1 MSQSD
6 ALEPKKFAGIPL
18 KPYRHGFGL
27 NRLKLGVDNLRY
39 DLHLSPGFIKATR
52 RMALQLIGRI
62 SGVSD
67 LPDYEN
73 GFNWY
78 RGEKEFKGLC
88 RDIMSDAVKQAK
100 LDNEYQILFLVK
112 TAIAVTMKEA
122 VNDRY
127 KACLQHI
134 NNLIWRQEMAY
145 NHDQV
150 KHLQEALQILTRN
163 RDTTV
168 RSANAGLFRYITEV
182 LQEGLNDLYTLHFGP
197 ESLLPEDFFA
207 NPLLHTENPTH
218 DSFLMAEYVLLGS
231 RREDVNQYDA
241 FLEALNDFLAR
252 RDGRPEEDLP
262 AVPAAGPGTAGSE
275 TASQNNPQASQ
286 RRDYTDWLKQ
296 EANMDAL
303 FNYYRSEQMLRRD
316 KRRSGDKQRIRKLK
330 QVTRQ
335 QKRLLTALVKEFNAR
350 ELTYIVVASEEMKA
364 FCDNYCPPL
373 TPHELLQYIV
383 DRKSRK
389 PIRAKLKRIKKN
401 YGEDYS
407 LQPIRECLS
416 RIRWL
421 PRPQKM
427 EILLDFVKTFA
438 RYHRDLCNYNL
449 VSNAISYINFVNDDA
464 FLKLSRANH
473 SLYEF
478 LLPNEQKPDEMPIIS
493 HTVLKADVR
502 GSTGIVHEMKSQG
515 MNPAT
520 NFSLNFFDPITNI
533 LSRFGA
539 YKVFI
544 EGDAIIL
551 SLFEHENQPQ
561 NWYSVARACGLAM
574 NILLIVQ
581 RYNRK
586 NVASRL
592 PLLEIGIG
600 ISYAGSPPTFFF
612 DEDNRIMISPAI
624 NQADRLSGCFKPLRE
639 QAAFKQSP
647 FNVFVY
653 EIAETD
659 RKVAAGQYIRYNVN
673 GIELSDDGF
682 AKLQKEIQ
690 LEQLDLKAPG
700 AEGEPHQLFVGKY
713 PTVSGTS
720 HQLVIRQAPLPI
732 MALSNHKITG
742 STGRFYYEVCTH
754 PALLRCIREL
764 RPD

>member
-1 MSQSD
+1 MSVSD
-6 ALEPKKFAGIPL
+6 PLQPKKFAGIPL
-18 KPYRHGFGL
+18 KPYRHGFAL

-39 DLHLSPGFIKATR
+39 DLHFSPGFIKAAR

-78 RGEKEFKGLC
+78 RSEKEFTGLC
-88 RDIMSDAVKQAK
+88 RDIINDAVKRAK
-100 LDNEYQILFLVK
+100 LDNEYQVLFLVK
-112 TAIAVTMKEA
+112 TAIAVTLKEA

-134 NNLIWRQEMAY
+134 NNQIWRQEMAY

-150 KHLQEALQILTRN
+150 KQLQESLQTLTRT
-163 RDTTV
+163 RDTTI
-168 RSANAGLFRYITEV
+168 RSANARLFRYLADV
-182 LQEGLNDLYTLHFGP
+182 LQDGLNDLYALHFGP
-197 ESLLPEDFFA
+197 EALLPEDFFT
-207 NPLLHTENPTH
+207 NPLLHTENPTQ
-218 DSFLMAEYVLLGS
+218 DGFLMTEYILLGS
-231 RREDVNQYDA
+231 RREDVNQYEA
-241 FLEALNDFLAR
+241 FLGALNDFLAS
-252 RDGRPEEDLP
+252 RDGQSEPVAPGSPPNDAPDASGEKTAVNDASGTRP
-262 AVPAAGPGTAGSE
+262 G
-275 TASQNNPQASQ
+275 
-286 RRDYTDWLKQ
+286 DYTDWLKQ
-296 EANMDAL
+296 ETNMDAL
-303 FNYYRSEQMLRRD
+303 FNYYRTEQLLRRD
-316 KRRSGDKQRIRKLK
+316 KRRSVEKQRVRKLK
-330 QVTRQ
+330 QVARQ
-335 QKRLLTALVKEFNAR
+335 QKRLLAALIKEFNAR
-350 ELTYIVVASEEMKA
+350 ELTHIVVASEEMKA

-373 TPHELLQYIV
+373 TPHEVLQYIV
-383 DRKSRK
+383 DRRSRK
-389 PIRAKLKRIKKN
+389 PIRAKLKRIKRN

-407 LQPIRECLS
+407 LQPIRNCLS

-421 PRPQKM
+421 PRQQKM

-449 VSNAISYINFVNDDA
+449 VSNAISYVNFVNDES

-502 GSTGIVHEMKSQG
+502 GSTGIVNEMKSQG

-520 NFSLNFFDPITNI
+520 NFSLNFFDPITSI

-539 YKVFI
+539 FKVFI

-551 SLFEHENQPQ
+551 SIFEHENQPQ

-574 NILLIVQ
+574 NTLLIVQ

-600 ISYAGSPPTFFF
+600 ISYSASPPTFFF
-612 DEDNRIMISPAI
+612 DQENRIMISPAI
-624 NQADRLSGCFKPLRE
+624 NQADRLAGCFKPLRE
-639 QAAFKQSP
+639 NAALKQSP

-653 EIAETD
+653 EIAAAD
-659 RKVAAGQYIRYNVN
+659 RRAAAGQYIRYNVN

-682 AKLQKEIQ
+682 EKLQKEIQ
-690 LEQLDLKAPG
+690 MERLDLKAPG

-720 HQLVIRQAPLPI
+720 HQLVVRQAPLPVI
-732 MALSNHKITG
+732 SLRDLKVTG
-742 STGRFYYEVCTH
+742 TTGRYYYEVCTN
-754 PALLRCIREL
+754 PALLRHL
-764 RPD
+764 KDLP

>member
-1 MSQSD
+1 MPISEAS
-6 ALEPKKFAGIPL
+6 EPKKFAGIPL
-18 KPYRHGFGL
+18 KPYGHGFAL

-52 RMALQLIGRI
+52 RMALQLIGRA

-88 RDIMSDAVKQAK
+88 RDILSDAVKRAK
-100 LDNEYQILFLVK
+100 LDNECQVLFLVK
-112 TAIAVTMKEA
+112 TAIVITMKDA

-127 KACLQHI
+127 KACLQHV
-134 NNLIWRQEMAY
+134 NNLIWRHEMAY

-150 KHLQEALQILTRN
+150 KHLQECLQILTRT

-168 RSANAGLFRYITEV
+168 RSANARLFRYISEV

-197 ESLLPEDFFA
+197 EALLPEDFFA
-207 NPLLHTENPTH
+207 NPLLHTENPAQ

-252 RDGRPEEDLP
+252 RDGQP
-262 AVPAAGPGTAGSE
+262 ATPPSAASEGGSAANDSE
-275 TASQNNPQASQ
+275 TASPDSLQELH
-286 RRDYTDWLKQ
+286 RKDYTAWLKQ

-303 FNYYRSEQMLRRD
+303 FNYYRTEQMLRRD
-316 KRRSGDKQRIRKLK
+316 KRRAVDKQRIRKLRH
-330 QVTRQ
+330 VTRQ
-335 QKRLLTALVKEFNAR
+335 QKRLLTALVKEFTAR
-350 ELTYIVVASEEMKA
+350 ELTHIVVASEEMKA

-407 LQPIRECLS
+407 LQPIRNCLS

-421 PRPQKM
+421 PRQQKM
-427 EILLDFVKTFA
+427 EILLDFVKNFA

-449 VSNAISYINFVNDDA
+449 VSNAISYINFVNDDS

-551 SLFEHENQPQ
+551 ALFEHENQPQ

-624 NQADRLSGCFKPLRE
+624 NQADRLAGCFKPLRE
-639 QAAFKQSP
+639 QTALKQSP

-653 EIAETD
+653 EIAEAD
-659 RKVAAGQYIRYNVN
+659 RKAAAGQYIRYNVN

-690 LEQLDLKAPG
+690 LEKLDLKAPG
-700 AEGEPHQLFVGKY
+700 AEDQPHQLFVGRY

-720 HQLVIRQAPLPI
+720 HQLVVRQAPLPI
-732 MALSNHKITG
+732 MALQNHKVTG
-742 STGRFYYEVCTH
+742 ATGRFYYEVCTN
-754 PALLRCIREL
+754 PALLRYVRDL
-764 RPD
+764 RSD

>member
-1 MSQSD
+1 MTLTESLQ
-6 ALEPKKFAGIPL
+6 PKKFAGIPL
-18 KPYRHGFGL
+18 KPYRHAFNL

-39 DLHLSPGFIKATR
+39 DLHLSAGFVRAAR

-62 SGVSD
+62 SGVAD

-88 RDIMSDAVKQAK
+88 RDIISDALRRAR
-100 LDNEYQILFLVK
+100 LDNEYQVLFLAQ
-112 TAIAVTMKEA
+112 TAIVVTFKDA
-122 VNDRY
+122 INDRY
-127 KACLQHI
+127 KACLQHV
-134 NNLIWRQEMAY
+134 NNQIWRQETAY

-163 RDTTV
+163 REATI
-168 RSANAGLFRYITEV
+168 RNANARLFQYLTEV
-182 LQEGLNDLYTLHFGP
+182 LQESMNELYELHFGP
-197 ESLLPEDFFA
+197 EALLPEDFFA
-207 NPLLHTENPTH
+207 NPLLHTENPAN

-231 RREDVNQYDA
+231 RREDVNQYESFLSALNA
-241 FLEALNDFLAR
+241 FLAG
-252 RDGRPEEDLP
+252 RDGTPP
-262 AVPAAGPGTAGSE
+262 AAAPAAGDHAAPPE
-275 TASQNNPQASQ
+275 TAEPQTRQPAP
-286 RRDYTDWLKQ
+286 REENYTDWLKL
-296 EANMDAL
+296 ESNMDAL
-303 FNYYRSEQMLRRD
+303 FNYYRTEQLLRRD
-316 KRRSGDKQRIRKLK
+316 KRRSAEKKRLHKLK
-330 QVTRQ
+330 QVTRL
-335 QKRLLTALVKEFNAR
+335 QKRLLTALMKEFNTR
-350 ELTYIVVASEEMKA
+350 ELTHIVVATAEMKA
-364 FCDNYCPPL
+364 FSDTYCPPL
-373 TPHELLQYIV
+373 TPHEVLQYIV
-383 DRKSRK
+383 DRKSRG

-407 LQPIRECLS
+407 LQPIRNCLS

-421 PRPQKM
+421 PRQQKM

-438 RYHRDLCNYNL
+438 RYHRDFCNYNL
-449 VSNAISYINFVNDDA
+449 VTNAISYINFVSDDS
-464 FLKLSRANH
+464 FLKLSRANL

-478 LLPNEQKPDEMPIIS
+478 LLPNEQKPDDMPIIG
-493 HTVLKADVR
+493 HTVMKADVR
-502 GSTGIVHEMKSQG
+502 GSTGIVTEMKSQG

-520 NFSLNFFDPITNI
+520 NFSLNFFDPITSI

-539 YKVFI
+539 FKVFI

-551 SLFEHENQPQ
+551 SIHEHENQPQ

-574 NILLIVQ
+574 NTLLIVQ

-600 ISYAGSPPTFFF
+600 ISYTASAPTFFF

-639 QAAFKQSP
+639 NSALKQSP

-653 EIAETD
+653 EIDAAD
-659 RKVAAGQYIRYNVN
+659 RKASAGQYVRYNVN
-673 GIELSDDGF
+673 GIELSDDAF
-682 AKLQKEIQ
+682 DKLQKEIQ

-700 AEGEPHQLFVGKY
+700 AEGEPHQLFIGKY

-720 HQLVIRQAPLPI
+720 HQLVVRQAPLPI
-732 MALSNHKITG
+732 ISLDNLKVTG
-742 STGRFYYEVCTH
+742 NTGRYYYEVCTN
-754 PALLRCIREL
+754 PTLLRYIKDL
-764 RPD
+764 R

>member
-1 MSQSD
+1 MPDTDPVQ
-6 ALEPKKFAGIPL
+6 PKKFAGIPL
-18 KPYRHGFGL
+18 KPYQHRFGL
-27 NRLKLGVDNLRY
+27 GRLKLGVDNLRY
-39 DLHLSPGFIKATR
+39 DIHLSPGFIKATR

-67 LPDYEN
+67 LPDFEN

-88 RDIMSDAVKQAK
+88 HDLLADAIKQARM
-100 LDNEYQILFLVK
+100 DNEYQVLFLAK
-112 TAIAVTMKEA
+112 AAMAVTFKDA

-127 KACLQHI
+127 KACLQHV
-134 NNLIWRQEMAY
+134 NNQIWHQEMAY

-150 KHLQEALQILTRN
+150 KHLQESLQILTRS
-163 RDTTV
+163 RETTA
-168 RSANAGLFRYITEV
+168 RSANARLFRYLTDV
-182 LQEGLNDLYTLHFGP
+182 LQEKMNNLYTLHFGP
-197 ESLLPEDFFA
+197 EALLPEDFFT

-218 DSFLMAEYVLLGS
+218 DTFLMGEYVLLGS
-231 RREDVNQYDA
+231 RREDVNQYEA
-241 FLEALNDFLAR
+241 FLNAINEFLAGQ
-252 RDGRPEEDLP
+252 DGQPDPDQDEGAGDDQTTANRPADEQDK
-262 AVPAAGPGTAGSE
+262 ASGTK
-275 TASQNNPQASQ
+275 PV
-286 RRDYTDWLKQ
+286 DYTAWIKQ
-296 EANMDAL
+296 EVNMDAL
-303 FNYYRSEQMLRRD
+303 FNYYRTEQMLRRD
-316 KRRSGDKQRIRKLK
+316 KRHSNDKKRIRKLK

-335 QKRLLTALVKEFNAR
+335 QKRLLTALMKAFNAR
-350 ELTYIVVASEEMKA
+350 ELTHIVVATEEMKA
-364 FCDNYCPPL
+364 FSDNYCPPL
-373 TPHELLQYIV
+373 TPHEVLQYIV

-407 LQPIRECLS
+407 LQPIRNCLS

-421 PRPQKM
+421 PRQHKM

-438 RYHRDLCNYNL
+438 RYHRDLCNYNTI
-449 VSNAISYINFVNDDA
+449 NHAISYINFVNDDT
-464 FLKLSRANH
+464 FLKLSRANN

-502 GSTGIVHEMKSQG
+502 GSTGIVKEMKSLG

-520 NFSLNFFDPITNI
+520 NFSLNFFDPITSI

-539 YKVFI
+539 FKVFI

-551 SLFEHENQPQ
+551 SIFEHENQPQ

-574 NILLIVQ
+574 NTLLIVQ

-600 ISYAGSPPTFFF
+600 ISFSANAPTFFF

-624 NQADRLSGCFKPLRE
+624 NQADRLSGCFKPLRD
-639 QAAFKQSP
+639 QSPLKQSP

-653 EIAETD
+653 EIAEAD
-659 RKVAAGQYIRYNVN
+659 RGAAAGQYIRYNVN

-690 LEQLDLKAPG
+690 LEKLDLRAPG
-700 AEGEPHQLFVGKY
+700 AEGEPHQLYVGKY

-720 HQLVIRQAPLPI
+720 HQLIIRQAPLPI
-732 MALSNHKITG
+732 ISLTDLKVTG
-742 STGRFYYEVCTH
+742 STGRYYYEVCTN
-754 PALLRCIREL
+754 PALLRYIKDMR
-764 RPD
+764 

>member
-1 MSQSD
+1 MPVSD
-6 ALEPKKFAGIPL
+6 PLQPRKFAGIPL
-18 KPYRHGFGL
+18 KPYRHGFAL

-52 RMALQLIGRI
+52 KMALQLIGRI

-78 RGEKEFKGLC
+78 RSEKEFKGLC
-88 RDIMSDAVKQAK
+88 RDVLSDAVKRARR
-100 LDNEYQILFLVK
+100 DDEYQVLFLVK
-112 TAIAVTMKEA
+112 TAITITMKNA

-127 KACLQHI
+127 QACLQHI
-134 NNLIWRQEMAY
+134 DNQIWRQETAY
-145 NHDQV
+145 HHDQV
-150 KHLQEALQILTRN
+150 KHLQESLQMLTRHH
-163 RDTTV
+163 DTTV
-168 RSANAGLFRYITEV
+168 RSANSQLFRYLSEA
-182 LQEGLNDLYTLHFGP
+182 LQEGINELYTLHFGS
-197 ESLLPEDFFA
+197 EALLPEDFFA

-218 DSFLMAEYVLLGS
+218 DSFLMAEYILLGS
-231 RREDVNQYDA
+231 RREDVNQYEA
-241 FLEALNDFLAR
+241 FLGALNDFLAR
-252 RDGRPEEDLP
+252 RDSHPESTSSDTSSNSPPDAEEDRAP
-262 AVPAAGPGTAGSE
+262 KESAALSE
-275 TASQNNPQASQ
+275 NK
-286 RRDYTDWLKQ
+286 DYADWLKL
-296 EANMDAL
+296 ESNMDAL
-303 FNYYRSEQMLRRD
+303 FNFYRTEQMLRRK
-316 KRRSGDKQRIRKLK
+316 KRRSVEKQRIRKLK
-330 QVTRQ
+330 QVARQ
-335 QKRLLTALVKEFNAR
+335 QKRLLAELLKEFNAR
-350 ELTYIVVASEEMKA
+350 ELTYIVVATEEMKV

-373 TPHELLQYIV
+373 TPHELLQYMV
-383 DRKSRK
+383 ERKSRK

-407 LQPIRECLS
+407 LQPIRNCLS

-421 PRPQKM
+421 PRRQKM
-427 EILLDFVKTFA
+427 EILLDFVKTFS
-438 RYHRDLCNYNL
+438 RYHRDLCNYNQIK
-449 VSNAISYINFVNDDA
+449 NAISYINFVNDES

-493 HTVLKADVR
+493 HTVIKADVR
-502 GSTGIVHEMKSQG
+502 GSTGIVNEMKSQG

-533 LSRFGA
+533 LSQFGA
-539 YKVFI
+539 FKVFI

-551 SLFEHENQPQ
+551 SIFEHENQPQ

-574 NILLIVQ
+574 NTLLIVQ

-600 ISYAGSPPTFFF
+600 ISYAASPPTFFF

-624 NQADRLSGCFKPLRE
+624 NQADRLSGCFKPLRDH
-639 QAAFKQSP
+639 AGLKQSP

-653 EIAETD
+653 EIAAAD
-659 RKVAAGQYIRYNVN
+659 RKAAAGQYIRYNVN

-682 AKLQKEIQ
+682 EKLQKEIQ
-690 LEQLDLKAPG
+690 LEQLEMKAPG
-700 AEGEPHQLFVGKY
+700 AEGEPHQLYIGKY

-720 HQLVIRQAPLPI
+720 HQLVVRQAPLPI
-732 MALSNHKITG
+732 ISLGDLRVTG
-742 STGRFYYEVCTH
+742 TTGRYYYEVCTN
-754 PALLRCIREL
+754 PALIRYIKDLR
-764 RPD
+764 

>member
-1 MSQSD
+1 MPNSDPSQ
-6 ALEPKKFAGIPL
+6 PKKFAGIPL
-18 KPYRHGFGL
+18 KPYWHGFSL
-27 NRLKLGVDNLRY
+27 DRLKLGVDNLRY
-39 DLHLSPGFIKATR
+39 DIHLSPGFIKATR
-52 RMALQLIGRI
+52 RIALQLIGRV
-62 SGVSD
+62 SGVAD

-88 RDIMSDAVKQAK
+88 RDILTDAVKRAK
-100 LDNEYQILFLVK
+100 LDNEFQVLFLAQA
-112 TAIAVTMKEA
+112 AIAVTFKEA

-127 KACLQHI
+127 KACLQHV
-134 NNLIWRQEMAY
+134 NNQIWRQEMAY
-145 NHDQV
+145 NQDQV

-163 RDTTV
+163 RDTTT
-168 RSANAGLFRYITEV
+168 RNANARLFRYLTDV
-182 LQEGLNDLYTLHFGP
+182 LQDSLNELYTLHFGP
-197 ESLLPEDFFA
+197 EAVLPEDFFT
-207 NPLLHTENPTH
+207 NPLLHAEPLTNE
-218 DSFLMAEYVLLGS
+218 SFLMAEYVLLGS
-231 RREDVNQYDA
+231 RREDVNQYEA
-241 FLEALNDFLAR
+241 FLDALNDFLAG
-252 RDGRPEEDLP
+252 RDGQPEMASPE
-262 AVPAAGPGTAGSE
+262 APGDGTSRATRESDSQESRTEQRNIAYTA
-275 TASQNNPQASQ
+275 
-286 RRDYTDWLKQ
+286 WIKQ
-296 EANMDAL
+296 EINMDAL
-303 FNYYRSEQMLRRD
+303 FNYYRTEQMLRRD
-316 KRRSGDKQRIRKLK
+316 KRRATDKKRIRKLK
-330 QVTRQ
+330 QVTRL
-335 QKRLLTALVKEFNAR
+335 QKRLLTALMKEFNAR
-350 ELTYIVVASEEMKA
+350 ELTHIVVATEEMKA

-373 TPHELLQYIV
+373 TPHEVLQYIV

-407 LQPIRECLS
+407 LQPIRNCLS

-421 PRPQKM
+421 PRQQKM

-438 RYHRDLCNYNL
+438 RYHRDLCNYNII
-449 VSNAISYINFVNDDA
+449 SHAISYINFVNDDT
-464 FLKLSRANH
+464 FLKLSRANN

-502 GSTGIVHEMKSQG
+502 GSTGIVNEMKSQG

-520 NFSLNFFDPITNI
+520 NFSLNFFDPITSI

-539 YKVFI
+539 FKVFI

-574 NILLIVQ
+574 NTLLIVQ

-600 ISYAGSPPTFFF
+600 ISYSANAPTFFF

-639 QAAFKQSP
+639 QATLKQSP

-653 EIAETD
+653 EIAAAD
-659 RKVAAGQYIRYNVN
+659 QKAAAGQYIRYNVN
-673 GIELSDDGF
+673 GIELSDDAF
-682 AKLQKEIQ
+682 EKLHKEIQ
-690 LEQLDLKAPG
+690 MEQIDLKAPG
-700 AEGEPHQLFVGKY
+700 AESEPHQLFVGKY

-720 HQLVIRQAPLPI
+720 HHLVIRQAPLPI
-732 MALSNHKITG
+732 ISLSELKVTG
-742 STGRFYYEVCTH
+742 STGRYYYEVCTN
-754 PALLRCIREL
+754 PTLLRYIKDL
-764 RPD
+764 R

>member
-1 MSQSD
+1 MAVSD
-6 ALEPKKFAGIPL
+6 SMQPQKFAGIPL

-27 NRLKLGVDNLRY
+27 ERLKLGVDNLRY
-39 DLHLSPGFIKATR
+39 DIHLSPGFIKATR

-62 SGVSD
+62 SGVAD

-88 RDIMSDAVKQAK
+88 RDIITDAIKQAR
-100 LDNEYQILFLVK
+100 LDNEFQVLFLAK
-112 TAIAVTMKEA
+112 AALAVTFKEA

-127 KACLQHI
+127 KACLQHV
-134 NNLIWRQEMAY
+134 NNQIWRQEMAY

-150 KHLQEALQILTRN
+150 KHLQECLQILTRN
-163 RDTTV
+163 RDTTS
-168 RSANAGLFRYITEV
+168 RSANARLFRYLTDV
-182 LQEGLNDLYTLHFGP
+182 LQESMNDLYALHFGP
-197 ESLLPEDFFA
+197 EAVLPEDFFA
-207 NPLLHTENPTH
+207 NPLLHAENPTQ
-218 DSFLMAEYVLLGS
+218 DAFLMGEYVLLGS
-231 RREDVNQYDA
+231 RREDVNQYEA
-241 FLEALNDFLAR
+241 FLDALNDFLASQDGQPKSAATPQATDEEPAIQSGER
-252 RDGRPEEDLP
+252 TSRDM
-262 AVPAAGPGTAGSE
+262 
-275 TASQNNPQASQ
+275 TASNSAA
-286 RRDYTDWLKQ
+286 DYTDWIKQ
-296 EANMDAL
+296 ETNMDAL
-303 FNYYRSEQMLRRD
+303 FNFYRTDQMLRRD
-316 KRRSGDKQRIRKLK
+316 KRQTKDKIRIRKLK
-330 QVTRQ
+330 QVARK
-335 QKRLLTALVKEFNAR
+335 QKHLLMALMKAFNAR
-350 ELTYIVVASEEMKA
+350 ELTHIVVATEEMKA

-401 YGEDYS
+401 YGEEYS
-407 LQPIRECLS
+407 LQPIRNCLS

-421 PRPQKM
+421 PRQQKM

-438 RYHRDLCNYNL
+438 RYHRDLCNYNM
-449 VSNAISYINFVNDDA
+449 VSHAISYINFVNEDT
-464 FLKLSRANH
+464 FLKLSRANN

-493 HTVLKADVR
+493 HTVMKADVR
-502 GSTGIVHEMKSQG
+502 GSTGIVNEMKAQG

-520 NFSLNFFDPITNI
+520 NFSLNFFDPITGI

-539 YKVFI
+539 FKEFI

-551 SLFEHENQPQ
+551 SIFEHENQPQ

-574 NILLIVQ
+574 NTLLIVQ

-600 ISYAGSPPTFFF
+600 ISYAGNAPTFFF
-612 DEDNRIMISPAI
+612 DADNRIMISPAI

-639 QAAFKQSP
+639 QTALKQSP

-653 EIAETD
+653 EIAEAD
-659 RKVAAGQYIRYNVN
+659 RNAAAGQYVRYNVN
-673 GIELSDDGF
+673 GIELSDDAF
-682 AKLQKEIQ
+682 EKLQKEIQ
-690 LEQLDLKAPG
+690 MEKLDLQAPG

-732 MALSNHKITG
+732 IRLNDLRVTG
-742 STGRFYYEVCTH
+742 NTGRYYYEVCTN
-754 PALLRCIREL
+754 PTLLRYIKDL
-764 RPD
+764 R

>member
-1 MSQSD
+1 MPISD

-18 KPYRHGFGL
+18 KPYGHGFAL
-27 NRLKLGVDNLRY
+27 HRLKLGVDNLRY

-88 RDIMSDAVKQAK
+88 RDILSDAVKRAK
-100 LDNEYQILFLVK
+100 LDNEHQVLFLVK
-112 TAIAVTMKEA
+112 TALVVTMKDA

-127 KACLQHI
+127 KACLQHV
-134 NNLIWRQEMAY
+134 NNLIWRHEMAY

-150 KHLQEALQILTRN
+150 KHLQESLQILTRT

-168 RSANAGLFRYITEV
+168 RSANARLFRYINEV
-182 LQEGLNDLYTLHFGP
+182 LQEGLNDLYTLHFGQ
-197 ESLLPEDFFA
+197 EALLPEDFFA

-218 DSFLMAEYVLLGS
+218 DSFLMAEYILLGS

-241 FLEALNDFLAR
+241 FLEALNEFLAR
-252 RDGRPEEDLP
+252 RDGRPETAP
-262 AVPAAGPGTAGSE
+262 PAASEDGSATADSE
-275 TASQNNPQASQ
+275 TASQDNPPDFH
-286 RRDYTDWLKQ
+286 RKDYTAWLKQ

-303 FNYYRSEQMLRRD
+303 FNYYRTEQMLRRD
-316 KRRSGDKQRIRKLK
+316 KRRTVDKQRIRKLK

-335 QKRLLTALVKEFNAR
+335 QKQLLTALVKEFNAR
-350 ELTYIVVASEEMKA
+350 ELTHIVVASEEMKA

-407 LQPIRECLS
+407 LQPIRNCLS

-421 PRPQKM
+421 PRQQKM

-449 VSNAISYINFVNDDA
+449 VSNAISYINFVNDDS

-639 QAAFKQSP
+639 QTALKQSP

-653 EIAETD
+653 EIAEAD
-659 RKVAAGQYIRYNVN
+659 RKAAAGQYVRYNVN
-673 GIELSDDGF
+673 GIELSDNGF

-700 AEGEPHQLFVGKY
+700 AEGEPHQLFVGRY

-732 MALSNHKITG
+732 MALRDHKVTG
-742 STGRFYYEVCTH
+742 TTGRFYYEVCTN
-754 PALLRCIREL
+754 PALLRYVREL
-764 RPD
+764 RQA

>member
-1 MSQSD
+1 MPVSD
-6 ALEPKKFAGIPL
+6 PLQPKKFAGIPL
-18 KPYRHGFGL
+18 KPYWHGFSL
-27 NRLKLGVDNLRY
+27 DRLKLGVDNLRY
-39 DLHLSPGFIKATR
+39 DIYLSPGFIKATR
-52 RMALQLIGRI
+52 RLALQLIGRL
-62 SGVSD
+62 SGVKD

-78 RGEKEFKGLC
+78 RSEKEYKGLC
-88 RDIMSDAVKQAK
+88 RDIIADAVKRAK
-100 LDNEYQILFLVK
+100 LDNEYQVLFLAK
-112 TAIAVTMKEA
+112 AAIAITFKEA

-127 KACLQHI
+127 KACLQHV
-134 NNLIWRQEMAY
+134 NNQIWRQEMAY
-145 NHDQV
+145 NQDQV
-150 KHLQEALQILTRN
+150 KHLQEALQIMTRN
-163 RDTTV
+163 RDTTT
-168 RSANAGLFRYITEV
+168 RNANARLFRYLADV
-182 LQEGLNDLYTLHFGP
+182 LQDSMNELYTLHFGP
-197 ESLLPEDFFA
+197 EALLPEDFFT
-207 NPLLHTENPTH
+207 NPLLHAEPHTN

-231 RREDVNQYDA
+231 RREDVNQYEA
-241 FLEALNDFLAR
+241 FLSALNDFLAG
-252 RDGRPEEDLP
+252 RDSQPEMLPPESPEEGSARPTSESDSHDSTGRSRHV
-262 AVPAAGPGTAGSE
+262 AYTA
-275 TASQNNPQASQ
+275 
-286 RRDYTDWLKQ
+286 WLKQ
-296 EANMDAL
+296 EINMDAL
-303 FNYYRSEQMLRRD
+303 FNYYRTEQMLRRD
-316 KRRSGDKQRIRKLK
+316 KRRTTDKNRIRKLK
-330 QVTRQ
+330 QVTRL
-335 QKRLLTALVKEFNAR
+335 QKRLLSALMKEFNAR
-350 ELTYIVVASEEMKA
+350 ELTHIVVATEEMKA

-373 TPHELLQYIV
+373 TPHEVLQYIV

-407 LQPIRECLS
+407 LQPIRNCLS

-421 PRPQKM
+421 PRQQKM

-438 RYHRDLCNYNL
+438 RYHRDVCNYNII
-449 VSNAISYINFVNDDA
+449 SHAISYINFVNDDT
-464 FLKLSRANH
+464 FLKLSRANN

-502 GSTGIVHEMKSQG
+502 GSTGIVNEMKSQG

-520 NFSLNFFDPITNI
+520 NFSLNFFDPITSI

-539 YKVFI
+539 FKVFI

-574 NILLIVQ
+574 NTLLIVQ

-600 ISYAGSPPTFFF
+600 ISFSANAPTFFF

-624 NQADRLSGCFKPLRE
+624 NQADRLSGCFKPLRD
-639 QAAFKQSP
+639 QAVLKQSP

-653 EIAETD
+653 EIAAAD
-659 RKVAAGQYIRYNVN
+659 QKSAAGQYIRYNVN
-673 GIELSDDGF
+673 GIELSDNAF
-682 AKLQKEIQ
+682 EKLKKEIQ
-690 LEQLDLKAPG
+690 MEQLDLKAPG

-720 HQLVIRQAPLPI
+720 HQLLIRRAPLPI
-732 MALSNHKITG
+732 ISLNGLKVTG
-742 STGRFYYEVCTH
+742 STGRYYYEVCTN
-754 PALLRCIREL
+754 PALLGSIKD
-764 RPD
+764 RP